1 MDDVPGG
8 GDGPVGAANEPSG
21 GADEVVARLRESLYT
36 AVGFAVLGVQQSQVR
51 RRELRKNLARLA
63 VEVDDRLDPV
73 LDGVEA
79 RLPDDL
85 RPLLAQAR
93 SAARDVQR
101 SVLGPSGPA
110 SGAAGVPPR
119 R

>member
-8 GDGPVGAANEPSG
+8 VNGPASG
-21 GADEVVARLRESLYT
+21 MDDVVARLRDSLYT
-36 AVGFAVLGVQQSQVR
+36 AVGFAVLGVQQAQVR
-51 RRELRKNLARLA
+51 RRDLQKDLARLA
-63 VEVDDRLDPV
+63 VDVDERLDPV
-73 LDGVEA
+73 LDDVEA

-101 SVLGPSGPA
+101 SLLGP
-110 SGAAGVPPR
+110 PPR